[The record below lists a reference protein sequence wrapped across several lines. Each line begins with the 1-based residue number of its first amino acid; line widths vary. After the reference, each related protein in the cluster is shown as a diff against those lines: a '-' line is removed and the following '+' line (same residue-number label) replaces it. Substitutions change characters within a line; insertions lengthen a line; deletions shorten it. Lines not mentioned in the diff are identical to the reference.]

1 MNGTMQSL
9 FVTRNVDRAGVA
21 MGVAFAAIGAFT
33 VLVVEGG
40 DVAPKRVWP
49 IVAIL
54 GLLGFGVSRT
64 LTYGIALEAPAEERV
79 GRRLAAIYQG
89 LWFGGFMALTQAGDP
104 DLLAG
109 LILFILG
116 GGFFGATHFWVLRR
130 ALPGSQP
137 GHAAV
142 DLTRPAVLTG
152 EAGKQLRWQPWIL
165 LMLVLSMGLNSRDV
179 LLPGLVL
186 AVGLSMVRP
195 VYRPR
200 ETGSWFWIGVGWI
213 VLCGGVGLWLSGSVW
228 AAEIWGR

>member
-1 MNGTMQSL
+1 MNGAMQSL

-33 VLVVEGG
+33 VLVLAGG
-40 DVAPKRVWP
+40 DVSPKRVWA

-64 LTYGIALEAPAEERV
+64 LTYGIALGDPAEERV

-89 LWFGGFMALTQAGDP
+89 LWFGGLLALTQAGDP

-116 GGFFGATHFWVLRR
+116 GGFFGAMHFWVLRR

-137 GHAAV
+137 WHAAF
-142 DLTRPAVLTG
+142 DLARPAALTG
-152 EAGKQLRWQPWIL
+152 EAGKQLRWQLWIL
-165 LMLVLSMGLNSRDV
+165 LMLVASMGLNSRDV
-179 LLPGLVL
+179 LLPGLGL
-186 AVGLSMVRP
+186 AFGLSMLRP
-195 VYRPR
+195 VYRLR
-200 ETGSWFWIGVGWI
+200 ETGGWFWIGVGWI
-213 VLCGGVGLWLSGSVW
+213 VLCSGVGIWLSASFW
-228 AAEIWGR
+228 AAEVWGH